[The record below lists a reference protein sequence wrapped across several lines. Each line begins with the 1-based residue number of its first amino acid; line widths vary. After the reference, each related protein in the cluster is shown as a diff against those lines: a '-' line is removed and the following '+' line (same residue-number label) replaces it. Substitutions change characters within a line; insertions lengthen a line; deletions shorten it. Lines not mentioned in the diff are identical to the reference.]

1 MSGVA
6 RLKLALLGCGDVA
19 QRDYLPELH
28 RLADRVELVAVCSRS
43 AERARAVSAQYGAR
57 AWYTDYAR
65 MLAESDADLVAN
77 FTPIQLHAET
87 TLAALQAGRHVYSEK
102 PVATSVRAA
111 ERIRDE
117 AKRRGLTLVCAPSV
131 LLFPQVRYAQS
142 LLQEGVVGPV
152 YSARGQGHGGVPP
165 WHGYASD
172 PSPFFAV
179 GAGPAMDMGVYPLH
193 ALTGLLGPARRVTA
207 MAAQAQRSFTV
218 EDGPARGTLVPID
231 VPDNWHIVLDF
242 GDERLAS
249 VEASNCVQGTR
260 APQLELLGLRG
271 TIAVNLLDVAAPVEV
286 LRASGAW
293 ERVAVPHKRAQGPDH
308 LLGIAHLVDCVQNGW
323 EPVLSVEHAIH
334 VVEIVEKATQAAR
347 EGRTLPLETTFE
359 SRQKL
364 TAEG

>member
-1 MSGVA
+1 
-6 RLKLALLGCGDVA
+6 
-19 QRDYLPELH
+19 
-28 RLADRVELVAVCSRS
+28 
-43 AERARAVSAQYGAR
+43 
-57 AWYTDYAR
+57 
-65 MLAESDADLVAN
+65 
-77 FTPIQLHAET
+77 
-87 TLAALQAGRHVYSEK
+87 
-102 PVATSVRAA
+102 
-111 ERIRDE
+111 
-117 AKRRGLTLVCAPSV
+117 
-131 LLFPQVRYAQS
+131 VRYAQS

-172 PSPFFAV
+172 PSPFFAA
-179 GAGPAMDMGVYPLH
+179 GAGPVMDMGVYPLH

-218 EDGPARGTLVPID
+218 ADGPARGTLVPID
-231 VPDNWHIVLDF
+231 VADNWHIVLDF

-286 LRASGAW
+286 LRASGEW
-293 ERVAVPHKRAQGPDH
+293 ERVQVPHERAQGPDH
-308 LLGIAHLVDCVQNGW
+308 LLGIAHLVDCVQNGS
-323 EPVLSVEHAIH
+323 EPMLSVEQAIH
-334 VVEIVEKATQAAR
+334 VVEIVEKAAQAVR